1 MQLGGRKE
9 RRGGRCEGYKEVEVS
24 SGLEKRR
31 RKAQIELGQA
41 RYRTRSDGSAKLN
54 LQQQTPFLMI
64 RSAMPCSQ
72 RSGTAFV
79 PQ

>member
-9 RRGGRCEGYKEVEVS
+9 RKRGRCEGYKEVS

-31 RKAQIELGQA
+31 RKRQIELGQA

-79 PQ
+79 SQ